1 MKGLQ
6 DRLYGVK
13 PWYCCVS
20 GEAMRKQKE
29 KEEKE
34 AAEVKA
40 LRKQM
45 EFKVRHLLCT

>member
-1 MKGLQ
+1 MCAGISDATDVRMVQ
-6 DRLYGVK
+6 A
-13 PWYCCVS
+13 
-20 GEAMRKQKE
+20 EARQKQKE

-45 EFKVRHLLCT
+45 EFKV